1 MAIIVRLHR
10 NIGKLLVF
18 LLLSTVLTS
27 CGAPKDI
34 QNISVELNTEFS
46 GELEDVQV
54 EDIYLIWDSKKLG
67 SDERFEVVVDF
78 SNVIGDELTQEYII
92 EANELDLRVD
102 GQTHKWRL
110 GASWSENVTTFPLF
124 AEAKS
129 GAEIPISIS
138 HIEGRNKVISQRQFT
153 WVRPARVR
161 APQAPILSVKWQDS
175 GDNFYRWSL
184 QGDFNLTFD
193 SYPDSYKLDCTP
205 KESARAKEIC
215 AGKLENRFPAYNNFA
230 FAAIPQDHEIAGLN
244 VKGKGKKMSFSFEA
258 INEFGSGGIAQIETT
273 SGGPTQSITSPERQS
288 NPFDRTWKTSE
299 RDMEELAKTVW
310 CIENGFR
317 NYIWSKDICTNELSR

>member
-1 MAIIVRLHR
+1 VAVIVRLHR
-10 NIGKLLVF
+10 NIGKLVVF

-34 QNISVELNTEFS
+34 QNVSVELNTEFS

-54 EDIYLIWDSKKLG
+54 EDLFLIWNSKKLG

-78 SNVIGDELTQEYII
+78 SNNFGEDNTAEYLI
-92 EANELDLRVD
+92 EENELDLRVD
-102 GQTHKWRL
+102 GTMHKWRL
-110 GASWSENVTTFPLF
+110 VSLWNENVTYFPLF

-138 HIEGRNKVISQRQFT
+138 RIEGRNKVISQTQFT
-153 WVRPARVR
+153 WVRPARVK
-161 APQAPILSVKWQDS
+161 APQAPILSVKWRDS

-193 SYPDSYKLDCTP
+193 SYPDSYNLDCTP
-205 KESARAKEIC
+205 KEIC
-215 AGKLENRFPAYNNFA
+215 EGGLRTRFPLAYNSFA
-230 FAAIPQDHEIAGLN
+230 FAAIPQNHEIAGYN
-244 VKGKGKKMSFSFEA
+244 VKGKGKKLSFRFEA
-258 INEFGSGGIAQIETT
+258 INEFGSSGVASIETT

>member
-27 CGAPKDI
+27 CGAPKNI

-78 SNVIGDELTQEYII
+78 SNVIGDEFTQEYMI

-102 GQTHKWRL
+102 GHSHKWRL
-110 GASWSENVTTFPLF
+110 AASWNENATMFPLF

-138 HIEGRNKVISQRQFT
+138 HIEGRNKVISRRQFT

-161 APQAPILSVKWQDS
+161 APQAPILSVKWKDS

-230 FAAIPQDHEIAGLN
+230 FAAIPQDHEIAGYN

>member
-1 MAIIVRLHR
+1 MAVIVRLHR

-34 QNISVELNTEFS
+34 QNVSVELNTEFS

-78 SNVIGDELTQEYII
+78 SNDFGEDNTAEYLI
-92 EANELDLRVD
+92 EENELDLRVD
-102 GQTHKWRL
+102 GTRHKWRL
-110 GASWSENVTTFPLF
+110 VSLWNENVTYFPLF

-138 HIEGRNKVISQRQFT
+138 RIEGRNKVISQTQFI
-153 WVRPARVR
+153 WVRPARVK
-161 APQAPILSVKWQDS
+161 APQVPILSVKWRDS

-193 SYPDSYKLDCTP
+193 SYPDSYNLDCTP
-205 KESARAKEIC
+205 KEIC
-215 AGKLENRFPAYNNFA
+215 EGGLRTRFPLAYNSFA
-230 FAAIPQDHEIAGLN
+230 FAAIPQDHEIAGYN
-244 VKGKGKKMSFSFEA
+244 VKGKGKKLSFRFEA
-258 INEFGSGGIAQIETT
+258 INEFGSSGVASIETT

>member
-1 MAIIVRLHR
+1 MAFIVRLHR

-18 LLLSTVLTS
+18 FLLSTVLTS

-54 EDIYLIWDSKKLG
+54 EDLFLTWNSKKLG
-67 SDERFEVVVDF
+67 SDERFEVVMDF
-78 SNVIGDELTQEYII
+78 SNVIGEEYTVEYLI
-92 EANELDLRVD
+92 EESELDLQVD
-102 GQTHKWRL
+102 GQKHKWRL
-110 GASWSENVTTFPLF
+110 AASWNEKATLFPLF

-138 HIEGRNKVISQRQFT
+138 HIEGRNKVISQTQFT

-193 SYPDSYKLDCTP
+193 SYPDSYNLDCTP
-205 KESARAKEIC
+205 KEIC
-215 AGKLENRFPAYNNFA
+215 EGGLRTRFPLAYNNFA
-230 FAAIPQDHEIAGLN
+230 FAAIPQDHEIDGYN
-244 VKGKGKKMSFSFEA
+244 VNGKGKKLSFSFEA
-258 INEFGSGGIAQIETT
+258 INEIGSGGIVKVETT
-273 SGGPTQSITSPERQS
+273 SGGPTQSITSPQRQP
-288 NPFDRTWKTSE
+288 NPFDRTWKSSE
-299 RDMEELAKTVW
+299 RDIESLAKTVW
-310 CIENGFR
+310 CIESGFR